1 MILKQNK
8 LIMPKINKG
17 HYLEL
22 LDRLLVQTSMIET
35 HLYKHPLS
43 KKLKKVRKLID
54 NAGYSLA
61 EAYQMVGDEFYKQEE
76 NEKAIS
82 QVIFRRHKD
91 PSN

>member
-1 MILKQNK
+1 
-8 LIMPKINKG
+8 MPKINKG